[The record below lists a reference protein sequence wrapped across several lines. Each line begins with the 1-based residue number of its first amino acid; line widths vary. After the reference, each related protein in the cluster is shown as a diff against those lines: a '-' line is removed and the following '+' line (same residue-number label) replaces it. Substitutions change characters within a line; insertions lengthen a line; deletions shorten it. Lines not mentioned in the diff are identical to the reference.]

1 MNKNLSKKHCG
12 ILFLKAIMYL
22 KLKNV
27 EIVNYK
33 QQTLTLLNDHNWN
46 DISLITHINNISKSQ
61 FKSALIRANK
71 LLQQLNYTSS
81 SDLIIDL
88 TPIANLKPIL
98 NRQELVT
105 DLISIMTNVIKVY
118 KVEGEVK

>member
-1 MNKNLSKKHCG
+1 MNKNLSKKHCS

-22 KLKNV
+22 KLKNI

-33 QQTLTLLNDHNWN
+33 QQALTLLHDHNWN

-81 SDLIIDL
+81 NDLTIDL
-88 TPIANLKPIL
+88 TPVASLKPIL
-98 NRQELVT
+98 NQQKLVT
-105 DLISIMTNVIKVY
+105 EIISIMTNIIKVY